1 MGRYF
6 NNFLLMLQLLTR
18 IPINKALPCE
28 NEDFKRGANFFWL
41 IGLLIGML
49 QYLLSILQIRFIPV
63 NFAAMAIIIFEI
75 LITGALHMDG
85 FGDCCDGFFAFKGKD
100 KIIEIMKDS
109 QIGTFGCIGIVL
121 NLLIK
126 YQGYVL
132 IFENNY
138 YIFLL
143 IIPMISRLSMIFL
156 SYIGKPAKKQGSG
169 NLFIDTVKLKEVLV
183 NTIFVLITGFIL
195 GQIVMTIILFVA
207 TIIITL
213 LFYSL
218 CNSKINGITGDCL
231 GANNE
236 SVVLVMLVLLSCI
249 YI

>member
-49 QYLLSILQIRFIPV
+49 QYLLSILLIRFIPV